1 MRRPIQGAA
10 PWRWKRSPVSCVI
23 TMYDRS
29 STVQPCSL
37 CSCPRA
43 PSRRTEHIK
52 IWGGPDDASFFSR
65 GFPRLSVWDVRG
77 IAERHAPPSQG

>member
-29 STVQPCSL
+29 STVQPLFVL
-37 CSCPRA
+37 CGNQVS
-43 PSRRTEHIK
+43 HIK
-52 IWGGPDDASFFSR
+52 IWGGPGDASFFSR